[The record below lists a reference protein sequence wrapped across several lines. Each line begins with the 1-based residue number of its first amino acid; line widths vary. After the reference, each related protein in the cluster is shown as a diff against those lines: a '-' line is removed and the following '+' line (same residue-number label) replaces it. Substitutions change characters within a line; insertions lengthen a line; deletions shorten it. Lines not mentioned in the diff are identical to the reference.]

1 MVCSPAWVCQA
12 CLTSFLGEIKSCL
25 LNTGWHSSGQ
35 RPQSFVPS
43 LWASFVSGQWCE
55 LALGVGVGG
64 QSGPRRGMDGIY
76 SQAWFLFSSSFR
88 REVLASEAVLGMPS
102 RADWRSCQ
110 AGREEEAAAAQEFSQ
125 AFAPFDPA
133 EMD

>member
-1 MVCSPAWVCQA
+1 MAEDPKALFLPCG
-12 CLTSFLGEIKSCL
+12 LLLFLGNGVSWL
-25 LNTGWHSSGQ
+25 LGWG
-35 RPQSFVPS
+35 
-43 LWASFVSGQWCE
+43 WGVSQ
-55 LALGVGVGG
+55 ALGGG
-64 QSGPRRGMDGIY
+64 WTGSTARLG
-76 SQAWFLFSSSFR
+76 FLLSSSFR